1 METQVYAINKDG
13 SVWHRVP
20 EVKKIIYDGLT
31 QKILFENGEIILS
44 IVGEKLEV
52 SSISY
57 SNPERNY
64 QNSHNLIKSYNP
76 SAALYNARNSI
87 LQHLINKTFGERYS
101 LLERDLRKFLP
112 GKENVLGK
120 KIRTSVPIN
129 SDLREVL
136 IGGEKIVVNL

>member
-1 METQVYAINKDG
+1 METQVYAINKNG

-31 QKILFENGEIILS
+31 QKILFENGEINLS
-44 IVGEKLEV
+44 IDGENLNV
-52 SSISY
+52 SSLSY
-57 SNPERNY
+57 SNPGRNY
-64 QNSHNLIKSYNP
+64 QNSHKLMKNYHP

-101 LLERDLRKFLP
+101 LLEKELGKFLP
-112 GKENVLGK
+112 GKENVLSK
-120 KIRTSVPIN
+120 KIRTAVPIN

-136 IGGEKIVVNL
+136 IGGEKIAVNL